1 MSIENVREYLKKYD
15 KEKDIMEFDVS
26 SATVELAA
34 EAVGVEP
41 AKITKTLA
49 LKTKDDGCMVICVSG
64 DGKIDNKKFKKEFGL
79 KARMLSPEETLEK
92 TGHAIG
98 GVCPFALPSGVEAFM
113 DISMKRFDKVYPAC
127 GSSNSAIALSC
138 DKLFEISNGIR
149 WVDICKDWE

>member
-1 MSIENVREYLKKYD
+1 MSIENVREYLKKYY

-64 DGKIDNKKFKKEFGL
+64 DGKIDNKKFKK
-79 KARMLSPEETLEK
+79 
-92 TGHAIG
+92 
-98 GVCPFALPSGVEAFM
+98 
-113 DISMKRFDKVYPAC
+113 
-127 GSSNSAIALSC
+127 
-138 DKLFEISNGIR
+138 
-149 WVDICKDWE
+149 